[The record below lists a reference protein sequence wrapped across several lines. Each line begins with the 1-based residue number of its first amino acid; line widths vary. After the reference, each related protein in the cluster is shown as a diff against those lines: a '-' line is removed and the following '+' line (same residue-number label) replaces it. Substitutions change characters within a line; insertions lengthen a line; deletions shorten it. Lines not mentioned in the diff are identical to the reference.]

1 MNFLPFFISKKIYFK
16 EKKNYTIFFIT
27 ILSRIGIFISVFALI
42 MSFSA
47 LNGFQKLL
55 NQTILS
61 TIPHAIITLTNQSN
75 FTWKDAIKKIN
86 TISDISYSEPYILIN
101 GLLTF
106 NNKLKTVEI
115 KSFSNIEYLKKNFI
129 SVNQD
134 NIFIK
139 KKI

>member
-1 MNFLPFFISKKIYFK
+1 MNFLPFFIARKIYFK
-16 EKKNYTIFFIT
+16 EKTNYTIFFIT
-27 ILSRIGIFISVFALI
+27 ILSRIGIFISVFALM

-61 TIPHAIITLTNQSN
+61 TIPHAIITFTNQSN
-75 FTWKDAIKKIN
+75 LTWKDTIKKIN
-86 TISDISYSEPYILIN
+86 TITDVSYAEPYILIN

-129 SVNQD
+129 SLNQD